1 MEDCLECD
9 PIELDFNTLGDV
21 MNSNLL
27 EQLKWRYAVK
37 KFDSQKKISERDWKT
52 LEESLI
58 LTPSS
63 YGLQPWKFF
72 VVQDP
77 KVRKLLTPHSWNQ
90 TQVEDCS
97 HFVVLA
103 ARVELD
109 DSYLEFYLDEMS
121 KIRNIPKETF
131 AGYHKMIAS
140 DLKQGPRSKM
150 IPEWAT
156 RQVYIALGNL
166 MTCAAIMKIDTCP
179 MEGIAPPKYDE
190 ILNLNGTSY
199 RTAVA
204 CAVGYRSTEDK
215 YAEAKKVR
223 FSREKLVEII

>member
-1 MEDCLECD
+1 
-9 PIELDFNTLGDV
+9 
-21 MNSNLL
+21 MNSNLI

-37 KFDSQKKISERDWKT
+37 KFDNQKKISEVDWRT

-63 YGLQPWKFF
+63 YGLQPWKFL

-77 KVRKLLTPHSWNQ
+77 GVRKQLTPHSWNQ

-97 HFVVLA
+97 HFVVMA

-109 DSYLEFYLDEMS
+109 DAYLEYFFDEMAR
-121 KIRNIPKETF
+121 IRNVPKETF
-131 AGYHKMIAS
+131 AGYQKMIAS

-150 IPEWAT
+150 IQEWAT

-166 MTCAAIMKIDTCP
+166 MTCAAVLKIDTCP

-190 ILNLNGTSY
+190 ILKLTGTQY

-204 CAVGYRSTEDK
+204 CAVGYRSKEDK
-215 YAEAKKVR
+215 YSEAKKVR
-223 FSREKLVEII
+223 FGREKLIQTI

>member
-1 MEDCLECD
+1 
-9 PIELDFNTLGDV
+9 
-21 MNSNLL
+21 MNSNLI

-37 KFDSQKKISERDWKT
+37 KFDNQRKISAADWQT
-52 LEESLI
+52 IEESLI

-63 YGLQPWKFF
+63 YGLQPWKFL

-77 KVRKLLTPHSWNQ
+77 QIRKQLTPNSWNQ

-103 ARVELD
+103 ARKELD
-109 DSYLEFYLDEMS
+109 DAYLNFFFDEMAR
-121 KIRNIPKETF
+121 IRGVSRESF
-131 AGYHKMIAS
+131 SGYQKMIES

-150 IPEWAT
+150 IQEWAT

-166 MTCAAIMKIDTCP
+166 MTCAAMLKIDTCP
-179 MEGIAPPKYDE
+179 MEGINPPKYDE
-190 ILNLNGTSY
+190 ILKLNSTPY

-204 CAVGYRSTEDK
+204 CAVGYRSKEDK

-223 FSREKLVEII
+223 FNREKLVQTI

>member
-1 MEDCLECD
+1 MS
-9 PIELDFNTLGDV
+9 TQ
-21 MNSNLL
+21 LL
-27 EQLKWRYAVK
+27 EQLGWRYAVK
-37 KFDSQKKISERDWKT
+37 KFDSQKKISGSDWKA
-52 LEESLI
+52 LEEALI

-63 YGLQPWKFF
+63 YGLQPWKFL

-77 KVRKLLTPHSWNQ
+77 NIRKQLTPHSWNQ

-103 ARVELD
+103 ARIELD
-109 DSYLEFYLDEMS
+109 DAYLNFFFDEMAR
-121 KIRNIPKETF
+121 IRGVSKETF
-131 AGYHKMIAS
+131 AGYQKMIAS
-140 DLKQGPRSKM
+140 DLKNGPRSKM

-166 MTCAAIMKIDTCP
+166 MTCAAMLKIDTCP
-179 MEGIAPPKYDE
+179 MEGIAPAKYDE
-190 ILNLNGTSY
+190 ILKLGATPY

-204 CAVGYRSTEDK
+204 CAVGYRSKDDK

-223 FSREKLVEII
+223 FSRDKMIQTI